1 MAGGVSPVVR
11 GRRLAAALRDLRSE
25 SGKTINEVA
34 VHLEC
39 STAKVSRIEN
49 GLVGVR
55 IQDARDLL
63 DLYGVAGARREEI
76 LALVRQSRGR
86 DWWHPYADVIPE
98 GFDRFL
104 GFEDEAAV
112 ISMLASALVPGLLQ
126 IDAYAREVTSAR
138 RDERPDIQEQR
149 LALRLGRQD
158 VLTRTDAPELNIVMD
173 EAVLLRR
180 VGTPAL
186 MREQHRHLLDL
197 SDAPNIRMQILPLV
211 RAGLHQA
218 VGRDFVIFAFA
229 DLADPKVVY
238 EELVEGSA
246 IQESAEAVGRYSMAF
261 DHARSCAMTEAESR
275 AYLADLADRHG

>member
-25 SGKTINEVA
+25 AGKTINEVA
-34 VHLEC
+34 LHLEC

-63 DLYGVAGARREEI
+63 DLYGVRDARRDDI

-86 DWWHPYADVIPE
+86 DWWHPYADVIPD

-126 IDAYAREVTSAR
+126 TEDYAREVTGAR
-138 RDERPDIQEQR
+138 RDESHDVQEQR
-149 LALRLGRQD
+149 LALRLGRQSI
-158 VLTRTDAPELNIVMD
+158 LTRPDAPDLNIVID

-180 VGTPAL
+180 VGTPQL
-186 MREQHRHLLDL
+186 MKEQHRHLIEM
-197 SDAPNIRMQILPLV
+197 SNAPNIRMQILPLAT
-211 RAGLHQA
+211 AGLHQA
-218 VGRDFVIFAFA
+218 VGRDFVIFGFA

-246 IQESAEAVGRYSMAF
+246 IQESAEAVGRYSLAF
-261 DHARSCAMTEAESR
+261 DHARSCAITEAESL
-275 AYLADLADRHG
+275 AYLSDLADRES